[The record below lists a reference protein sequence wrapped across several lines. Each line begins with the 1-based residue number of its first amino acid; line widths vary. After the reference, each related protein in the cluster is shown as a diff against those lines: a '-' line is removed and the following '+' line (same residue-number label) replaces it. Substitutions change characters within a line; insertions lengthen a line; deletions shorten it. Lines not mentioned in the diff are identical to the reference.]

1 MRKSSVVLT
10 VLIACVVI
18 LETSVAAVAA
28 DDAAVKKKPA
38 KSKWVQAMEK
48 TFKTLDKDE
57 DGFLTFDEYKG
68 QRKRPKAIF
77 WPLADIPV
85 VRNRLATPARK

>member
-18 LETSVAAVAA
+18 VETSVAA